1 MPRGARPGNSNAAKH
16 GLASE
21 RQIRPVAARQ
31 RRNLL
36 RQFGTRSRDL
46 SPAARAYLNLLART
60 TAKIELADAWLAE
73 HGMIDQDGQVA
84 PIMRVYVSLTNS
96 ARLLTQRLEAELRAS
111 GDQGED
117 LNTYLARAYGGN
129 ADG

>member
-1 MPRGARPGNSNAAKH
+1 VPKGASPGNSNAAKH

-21 RQIRPVAARQ
+21 RQIRPAAARQ

-60 TAKIELADAWLAE
+60 TAKIELADAWLVEHAMIDE
-73 HGMIDQDGQVA
+73 HGEVA

-96 ARLLTQRLEAELRAS
+96 ARLLTQRLEQELRAA
-111 GDQGED
+111 GDDGED
-117 LNTYLARAYGGN
+117 LSAYLARAYGG
-129 ADG
+129 DGDS